1 MIRITYEFQTE
12 DEALQFLARDKAQP
26 REAVQINITP
36 TAPKRGRPSKA
47 AAPTPTT
54 PEQGSPEGAAILAVT
69 SVAAAPKIVNQPVQ
83 AVAQAPKP
91 VAPATSAPPPPPA
104 PTATL
109 DTVRAALREV
119 FNTKGAQ
126 TATGILQQFG
136 ATRISDVKPEQFAAF
151 IAACS

>member
-1 MIRITYEFQTE
+1 MTIKLTFEFPDVPAALTFLSQVDPRQPGE
-12 DEALQFLARDKAQP
+12 DVVTMP
-26 REAVQINITP
+26 I
-36 TAPKRGRPSKA
+36 APKRGRPAKV

-54 PEQGSPEGAAILAVT
+54 SEQGSPAWAATLAT
-69 SVAAAPKIVNQPVQ
+69 SVAATPKVVNQPVQ
-83 AVAQAPKP
+83 AVVQASKP
-91 VAPATSAPPPPPA
+91 VAPATSAPLPPPE

-109 DTVRAALREV
+109 DVVRAALREV

-136 ATRISDVKPEQFAAF
+136 ATRISDVKPEQYAAF